1 MLRPYAGEMT
11 AGHLFEDLLLPLSS
25 KRQAHSREVGQ
36 KVESVAHLLAPWL
49 RGELVVAAT
58 LHDIGYA
65 HRDTGFHALDG
76 ARFLASQKFSNIVC
90 DLVARHSVSEVEA
103 VVRGIDLGVFDEFA
117 VNVDLAAA
125 HSVIAW
131 ADMTTSPTG
140 ETVAVEERL
149 DEIQSR
155 YGPEA
160 LVTTFINRA
169 RPRLLAA
176 GQSPMG
182 SIRV

>member
-1 MLRPYAGEMT
+1 MT
-11 AGHLFEDLLLPLSS
+11 VDLYGDLLAALPA
-25 KRQAHSREVGQ
+25 RRRAHTREVGR
-36 KVESVAHLLAPWL
+36 KAESVAQVVAPWL
-49 RGELVVAAT
+49 RGDLVVAAT

-76 ARFLASQKFSNIVC
+76 ARFLASQGFSTIVC
-90 DLVARHSVSEVEA
+90 ALVARHSASEIEA
-103 VVRGIDLGVFDEFA
+103 QVRGIDLGVFGEFA
-117 VNVDLAAA
+117 VNADLAAA

-140 ETVAVEERL
+140 GTVTVEERL

-160 LVTTFINRA
+160 LVTEFIDRA

-176 GQSPMG
+176 GQSSTG
-182 SIRV
+182 SMRV

>member
-1 MLRPYAGEMT
+1 MALAN
-11 AGHLFEDLLLPLSS
+11 LFEDLLSELP
-25 KRQAHSREVGQ
+25 KERQAHTREVGR
-36 KVESVAHLLAPWL
+36 KAESVAGLVLPWL
-49 RGELVVAAT
+49 RGDLVVAAT

-76 ARFLASQKFSNIVC
+76 ARFLLSVGFSKTVC
-90 DLVARHSVSEVEA
+90 ALVGRHSASEVEA
-103 VVRGIDLGVFDEFA
+103 EVRGIRLAVFEEFA
-117 VNVDLAAA
+117 VEVDLGAA

-140 ETVAVEERL
+140 ETITVEERL

-160 LVTTFINRA
+160 LVTKFIDRA
-169 RPRLLAA
+169 RPQLLTA
-176 GQSPMG
+176 GQSPTG
-182 SIRV
+182 SMRA

>member
-1 MLRPYAGEMT
+1 MT
-11 AGHLFEDLLLPLSS
+11 AFDLFADLLSELPP
-25 KRQAHSREVGQ
+25 KRQAHSREVGR
-36 KVESVAHLLAPWL
+36 KAESVAGLILPWL
-49 RGELVVAAT
+49 RGDLVVAAT

-76 ARFLASQKFSNIVC
+76 ARFLASVGFSTSVC
-90 DLVARHSVSEVEA
+90 ALVARHSVSEVEA
-103 VVRGIDLGVFDEFA
+103 KVRGIGLSVFKQFA
-117 VNVDLAAA
+117 VDVDLDTA

-140 ETVAVEERL
+140 GTVTVEERL

-176 GQSPMG
+176 GQSPTG

>member
-1 MLRPYAGEMT
+1 MVDSSQG
-11 AGHLFEDLLLPLSS
+11 LFDDLVSALSPA
-25 KRQAHSREVGQ
+25 RRAHTLEVGRKAQ
-36 KVESVAHLLAPWL
+36 AAAHGVEPWL
-49 RGELVVAAT
+49 RADLVVAAT

-65 HRDTGFHALDG
+65 HRETGFHALDG
-76 ARFLASQKFSNIVC
+76 ARFLASNGFNNAVC

-103 VVRGIDLGVFDEFA
+103 AVRGIDLGVFDAFA
-117 VNVDLAAA
+117 VEVDLTAA

-140 ETVAVEERL
+140 GTVTVEERL

-155 YGPEA
+155 YGRES
-160 LVTTFINRA
+160 LVTEFVSRA

-176 GQSPMG
+176 GQSPTG
-182 SIRV
+182 SMRI